1 MAKKKS
7 NSFNFQEVHVC
18 ITFSIV
24 EKIEEFQKNTGATKS
39 WIARKLGISSQRL
52 YTILKSETL
61 TLDVLLRIAYILK
74 CDIKDL
80 YTVKYEE
87 QLNIFDGELK

>member
-1 MAKKKS
+1 MRMAKNNTIPEIRVIIKY
-7 NSFNFQEVHVC
+7 
-18 ITFSIV
+18 SIA
-24 EKIEEFQKNTGATKS
+24 EKIEEFQENTGASKA
-39 WIARKLGISSQRL
+39 WIARKLGVSSQRL

-80 YTVKYEE
+80 YTVKIEE
-87 QLNIFDGELK
+87 QVSIFDENMQ

>member
-1 MAKKKS
+1 MSSKQV
-7 NSFNFQEVHVC
+7 NFAEIKVI

-24 EKIEEFQKNTGATKS
+24 EKIEEFQAKTGATKS
-39 WIARKLGISSQRL
+39 WIARKLGVSSQRL
-52 YTILKSETL
+52 YTILKADTL

-80 YTVKYEE
+80 YTVRYEE
-87 QLNIFDGELK
+87 QLNIFDENLK